1 LERCYPWDQEPP
13 DAIKGKRAAELIYAS
28 FRNPLAHALG
38 IAENGEQIKILRKLP
53 RGRGYREF
61 DLVAMERSPTR
72 KTNWAATVQAEPA
85 VTTFLI
91 EGLYWG
97 VRMMIA
103 NSTRHP
109 DLMATADKQLLNW
122 PHW

>member
-1 LERCYPWDQEPP
+1 M
-13 DAIKGKRAAELIYAS
+13 IYKS

-38 IAENGEQIKILRKLP
+38 IAENGDEIKILRKLN
-53 RGRGYREF
+53 GSRGYRES
-61 DLVAMERSPTR
+61 DLVAIERSPTR
-72 KTNWAATVQAEPA
+72 NASWQATVQTGPD
-85 VTTFLI
+85 VTTLSI